1 MLEKNQPFDLNQ
13 KDRACSGLTL
23 SDTGCTSVKSGA
35 GSCRK
40 GQKFGHLLL
49 VIVVLT
55 WGANYGIVKSAF
67 QDFSPVLF
75 GAIRF
80 TFSGVLVLLLTL
92 KWEKSIAI
100 QKKDLWKV
108 AWVGILGIG
117 VYQIFW
123 LVGLNLTSASNSVL
137 ILSTSP
143 LWGALYVHL
152 IEKESVGK
160 KQYLYM
166 LVSLFGV
173 MLVILKPTVS
183 LRVSPDTLPGDL
195 LSLIAAFFAAV
206 FFTAWSKPLLR
217 IYSPLRLMGYCMV
230 IGSLV
235 LWLSVPFLATP
246 VSLSQ
251 VGAASWLALG
261 YAILLS
267 GIIGH
272 ISYYGGIKRLGVTRS
287 MVYLYFIPLWA
298 ILFSYLLLGE
308 KIFPQ
313 QILGGILILL
323 STHRVLRGS

>member
-1 MLEKNQPFDLNQ
+1 MSEKNEQI
-13 KDRACSGLTL
+13 
-23 SDTGCTSVKSGA
+23 
-35 GSCRK
+35 
-40 GQKFGHLLL
+40 GHLFLI
-49 VIVVLT
+49 IVVLT

-67 QDFSPVLF
+67 VDLPPVLF

-80 TFSGVLVLLLTL
+80 ALCGILVLLLTW

-117 VYQIFW
+117 IYQILW

-137 ILSTSP
+137 ILSTTP

-152 IEKESVGK
+152 VEKESVGR

-166 LVSLFGV
+166 LLSLVGV

-183 LRVSPDTLPGDL
+183 LRFSPDTLPGDL

-206 FFTAWSKPLLR
+206 FFTAWSKPLLK
-217 IYSPLRLMGYCMV
+217 IYSPLRLMGYCMM

-235 LWLSVPFLATP
+235 LWLAVPFLATP
-246 VSLSQ
+246 VVLNQ
-251 VGAASWLALG
+251 VSAKSWWALG
-261 YAILLS
+261 YAILLP

-272 ISYYGGIKRLGVTRS
+272 VSYYGGIERLGVTRS
-287 MVYLYFIPLWA
+287 MVYLYFIPLCA
-298 ILFSYLLLGE
+298 ILFNYLWMGE

-313 QILGGILILL
+313 QILGGLFILL
-323 STHRVLRGS
+323 GVHGVLRRP

>member
-1 MLEKNQPFDLNQ
+1 MPERSK
-13 KDRACSGLTL
+13 KI
-23 SDTGCTSVKSGA
+23 
-35 GSCRK
+35 
-40 GQKFGHLLL
+40 GHLLL

-55 WGANYGIVKSAF
+55 WGANYGIIKSAF
-67 QDFSPVLF
+67 EDLPPVFF

-80 TFSGVLVLLLTL
+80 TLCGILVLLLTL
-92 KWEKSIAI
+92 KWEKSISI

-117 VYQIFW
+117 IYQILW
-123 LVGLNLTSASNSVL
+123 SVGLNLTSASNSAL
-137 ILSTSP
+137 ILSTTP

-152 IEKESVGK
+152 IEKESVNK

-173 MLVILKPTVS
+173 VLVILKPTARLHFS
-183 LRVSPDTLPGDL
+183 LDTLAGDL
-195 LSLIAAFFAAV
+195 LTLIAAFCAAV
-206 FFTAWSKPLLR
+206 FLSVWSKPLLKV
-217 IYSPLRLMGYCMV
+217 YSPLRLMGYCMM

-235 LWLSVPFLATP
+235 LWLAVPFLATP
-246 VSLSQ
+246 VALNQ
-251 VGAASWLALG
+251 VGAKSWWVLG

-272 ISYYGGIKRLGVTRS
+272 VSYYGGIERLGVTRS

-298 ILFSYLLLGE
+298 ILFNYLLGE

-323 STHRVLRGS
+323 STHRVLRSS

>member
-1 MLEKNQPFDLNQ
+1 M
-13 KDRACSGLTL
+13 
-23 SDTGCTSVKSGA
+23 
-35 GSCRK
+35 
-40 GQKFGHLLL
+40 GQQIGHLLL
-49 VIVVLT
+49 TIVVLT
-55 WGANYGIVKSAF
+55 WGANYGIIKSAF

-80 TFSGVLVLLLTL
+80 TLCGLLVLLITF
-92 KWEKSIAI
+92 KWEKGVSI
-100 QKKDLWKV
+100 QKKDFWKV
-108 AWVGILGIG
+108 AWVGLLGIG
-117 VYQIFW
+117 VYQVLW
-123 LVGLNLTSASNSVL
+123 SVGLNLTSASNSAL
-137 ILSTSP
+137 ILSTTP

-152 IEKESVGK
+152 VEKESVTR

-173 MLVILKPTVS
+173 VLVILKPTARLHFS
-183 LRVSPDTLPGDL
+183 LDTLTGDL
-195 LSLIAAFFAAV
+195 LTLIAAFCAAIFLSV
-206 FFTAWSKPLLR
+206 WSKPLLK
-217 IYSPLRLMGYCMV
+217 IYSPLRLMGYCMM

-246 VSLSQ
+246 VSLNQ
-251 VGAASWLALG
+251 VGAGSWWALG
-261 YAILLS
+261 YAIFLP

-272 ISYYGGIKRLGVTRS
+272 VSYYGGIERLGVTRS

-298 ILFSYLLLGE
+298 ILFNYLLLGE

>member
-1 MLEKNQPFDLNQ
+1 MPEKNQ
-13 KDRACSGLTL
+13 RI
-23 SDTGCTSVKSGA
+23 
-35 GSCRK
+35 
-40 GQKFGHLLL
+40 GHLLL

-80 TFSGVLVLLLTL
+80 TLCGLLVLLITF
-92 KWEKSIAI
+92 KREKGISI
-100 QKKDLWKV
+100 QKKDIGKV

-117 VYQIFW
+117 IYQAIW
-123 LVGLNLTSASNSVL
+123 SIGLDLTSASNSAL
-137 ILSTSP
+137 ILSTTP
-143 LWGALYVHL
+143 LWGSLYVHL
-152 IEKESVGK
+152 IEKESVGW

-173 MLVILKPTVS
+173 VLVILKPTARLHFS
-183 LRVSPDTLPGDL
+183 LDTLPGDL
-195 LSLIAAFFAAV
+195 LSLIAAFCAAV
-206 FFTAWSKPLLR
+206 FLSVWSKPLLK
-217 IYSPLRLMGYCMV
+217 IYSPLRLMGYCMM

-235 LWLSVPFLATP
+235 LWLAVPFLATP
-246 VSLSQ
+246 VALNQ
-251 VGAASWLALG
+251 VGAASWWALG
-261 YAILLS
+261 YAIFLP

-272 ISYYGGIKRLGVTRS
+272 VSYYGGIERLGVTRS
-287 MVYLYFIPLWA
+287 MVYLYFIPLVA
-298 ILFSYLLLGE
+298 ILVNYLWMGE

>member
-1 MLEKNQPFDLNQ
+1 MPEKNQQ
-13 KDRACSGLTL
+13 I
-23 SDTGCTSVKSGA
+23 
-35 GSCRK
+35 
-40 GQKFGHLLL
+40 GHLLL
-49 VIVVLT
+49 TIVVLT
-55 WGANYGIVKSAF
+55 WGANYGIIKSAF

-80 TFSGVLVLLLTL
+80 TLCGFLVLLITF
-92 KWEKSIAI
+92 KWEKGILI
-100 QKKDLWKV
+100 QKKDLGKV

-117 VYQIFW
+117 VYQVLW
-123 LVGLNLTSASNSVL
+123 SVGLDMTSASNSAL
-137 ILSTSP
+137 ILSTTP

-152 IEKESVGK
+152 VEKESVTK

-173 MLVILKPTVS
+173 VLVILKPTARLHFS
-183 LRVSPDTLPGDL
+183 LDTLTGDL
-195 LSLIAAFFAAV
+195 LTLIAAFFAAV
-206 FFTAWSKPLLR
+206 FLSAWSKPLLK
-217 IYSPLRLMGYCMV
+217 IYSPLRLMGYCMM

-235 LWLSVPFLATP
+235 LWLAVPFLSTP
-246 VSLSQ
+246 VALNQ
-251 VGAASWLALG
+251 VGAKSWWALG
-261 YAILLS
+261 YAIFLP

-272 ISYYGGIKRLGVTRS
+272 VSYYGGIERLGVTRS

-298 ILFSYLLLGE
+298 ILFNYLLLGE

>member
-1 MLEKNQPFDLNQ
+1 MSEKNQNL
-13 KDRACSGLTL
+13 
-23 SDTGCTSVKSGA
+23 
-35 GSCRK
+35 
-40 GQKFGHLLL
+40 GHLLL

-67 QDFSPVLF
+67 VDLPPVLF

-80 TFSGVLVLLLTL
+80 TLCGILVLLLTW

-108 AWVGILGIG
+108 AWVGSLGIG
-117 VYQIFW
+117 VYQILW

-137 ILSTSP
+137 ILSTTP

-152 IEKESVGK
+152 VEKESVGR

-166 LVSLFGV
+166 LLSLVGV

-183 LRVSPDTLPGDL
+183 LRFSPDTLSGDL
-195 LSLIAAFFAAV
+195 ISLIAAFFAAV
-206 FFTAWSKPLLR
+206 FFTAWSKPLLK
-217 IYSPLRLMGYCMV
+217 IYSPLRLMGYCMM

-235 LWLSVPFLATP
+235 LWLAVPFLATP
-246 VSLSQ
+246 IVLNQVS
-251 VGAASWLALG
+251 AKSWWALG
-261 YAILLS
+261 YAILMS

-272 ISYYGGIKRLGVTRS
+272 VSYYGGIEKLGVTKS
-287 MVYLYFIPLWA
+287 MIYLYFIPLWA
-298 ILFSYLLLGE
+298 ILFNYLLLGE